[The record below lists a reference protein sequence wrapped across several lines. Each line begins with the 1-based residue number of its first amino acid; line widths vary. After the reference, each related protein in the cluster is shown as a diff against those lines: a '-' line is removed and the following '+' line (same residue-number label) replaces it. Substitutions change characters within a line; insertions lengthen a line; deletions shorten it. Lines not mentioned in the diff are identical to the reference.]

1 MPRLVDAL
9 LVGLGG
15 AIGSI
20 ARYLMA
26 VGTTPLLGPAFPYGT
41 LAVNVSG
48 SFAAGLLLGIGDV
61 RGLAPA
67 MRYLLVTGFLGGYTT
82 FSAFGAESVR
92 LAELHGLVS
101 ACLNV
106 AANVGVGIAAAAL
119 GLAVGRAY

>member
-1 MPRLVDAL
+1 MLRLIDAL

-26 VGTTPLLGPAFPYGT
+26 VGATTLLGPAFPYGT

-67 MRYLLVTGFLGGYTT
+67 TRYVLVSGFLGGYTT

-92 LAELHGLVS
+92 LAEMHGLVS